1 MNKIFSYILRIYIY
15 LSLILGFFLSLYN
28 TRYLLGYLIGLTI
41 GLVDFSLLYIS
52 FKKRKSLS
60 YTGVIWN
67 MLLRI
72 LIVILILLLLSIY
85 GIINRLNIVGLI
97 FGIIVYPIV
106 LFIGGIRILR
116 WKK

>member
-1 MNKIFSYILRIYIY
+1 
-15 LSLILGFFLSLYN
+15 
-28 TRYLLGYLIGLTI
+28 
-41 GLVDFSLLYIS
+41 
-52 FKKRKSLS
+52 
-60 YTGVIWN
+60 